1 MTGEWVLGQTAWF
14 GPQLCPS
21 LVLGLFTGCFVCK
34 MGVKLIC
41 AVVQILY
48 SFRCCP
54 CSGLFLYQHQTV
66 MFIVTDG
73 FSPVHPH
80 LKCFVDVRIKLAVA
94 HFVRLEKPL
103 MACVYNCRPYWLI
116 HYPENLSLLLWS
128 LIFPIRIEPVA
139 AVESFLMM
147 WEMDRYM
154 DGHCIWKSETVPP
167 LLSVP
172 TALWVLILSGTQV
185 SLRALVTGN
194 TFSWAG
200 LCSCALGYGAVFGS
214 ACCFSELYQALWHTH
229 LPGPTTKS
237 KENTQACPVARLR
250 VRLCP
255 EHIGEK
261 LLRVWRWGSW
271 RTVGLLKTCSRAM
284 SPALSLALKKDSKFC
299 EHHLVRI
306 VLNSLWI
313 WCWRGEGRIW
323 LEHLRWRWLVSS
335 IGCHIAA
342 CVILGEKGSLGLL
355 SLVVCTVSSRDV
367 YLLGCSPWL

>member
-1 MTGEWVLGQTAWF
+1 MKS
-14 GPQLCPS
+14 CIS
-21 LVLGLFTGCFVCK
+21 
-34 MGVKLIC
+34 
-41 AVVQILY
+41 
-48 SFRCCP
+48 
-54 CSGLFLYQHQTV
+54 
-66 MFIVTDG
+66 
-73 FSPVHPH
+73 
-80 LKCFVDVRIKLAVA
+80 
-94 HFVRLEKPL
+94 
-103 MACVYNCRPYWLI
+103 NPYWTSGCCRVLFNDVGDGQI
-116 HYPENLSLLLWS
+116 YGRTLHLEVRNCSSSAVCSHCPLSL
-128 LIFPIRIEPVA
+128 
-139 AVESFLMM
+139 
-147 WEMDRYM
+147 
-154 DGHCIWKSETVPP
+154 
-167 LLSVP
+167 
-172 TALWVLILSGTQV
+172 V
-185 SLRALVTGN
+185 SLRALVTAN

-237 KENTQACPVARLR
+237 KENTHACPVARLR

-323 LEHLRWRWLVSS
+323 LEHLCWRWLVSS

-342 CVILGEKGSLGLL
+342 CVTPGEKGSLGGLL
-355 SLVVCTVSSRDV
+355 SLVVCTVSSRGAV
-367 YLLGCSPWL
+367 RGSRRVS